1 MIALAYGIMGAQLY
15 PTLKYALG
23 HGKACTRVVIAG
35 EAVAPARQHAVVGA
49 A

>member
-1 MIALAYGIMGAQLY
+1 VLALTFGVMASQMY
-15 PTLKYALG
+15 PTVKYALG

-35 EAVAPARQHAVVGA
+35 QAVAPRRLAVGA